1 MNVMEDRHRR
11 PRHPAYAFGLSA
23 GALLAL
29 GALLVS
35 GCAANVRG
43 PTART
48 GMGRAVGVALVR
60 YSSCEDALRGLRAAA
75 AKAAASAGFSAGADT
90 AAAAGGVTSQGAS
103 SSASAGNVSGAGE
116 SARAAAA
123 ASQAGA
129 GQLSGEAA
137 AGSYSGTNTA
147 EPGVDEPDLVKTD
160 GRRIVT
166 VVGGA
171 LRVVDAQTHQLTGVL
186 DLAGTGSLDG
196 AMPADLLLAGD
207 HALVLFNQPY
217 PAEVVPV
224 PGAPEMSP
232 PAVGGPGP
240 AGSNS
245 SGSVSSGSVTGG
257 GGPLNSV
264 SAGAGGSSGSG
275 QPGQPA
281 IIGPRLLLID
291 LSSGTPRILS
301 DYTIDGALVDGRQ
314 VGSVARVVVHSAPRL
329 AFPSGFTGSAPQGT
343 AADQAVAA
351 SAGIRAWLPRY
362 AMTDGYVQ
370 RTGQVDCASVRHPAA
385 TYSGTSMLTILTFN
399 LAANTLGNG
408 QPLTIVA
415 DGDTVYSNGSSLYVA
430 NDHQWTTSTAGAQQ
444 YTGLYK
450 FNTSGSGRPV
460 YLASGTVPGWL
471 LGPPGMTEYALSEW
485 DGTLRAATSTSG
497 AWAGEGGQPAQNAV
511 YVLEQTGDQLVT
523 VGKVGGL
530 GQGEQI
536 YAVRFAGPLGYV
548 VTFRQTDPLYT
559 IDLSDPAQPR
569 VDGELALRG
578 YSAYLD
584 PIDATHVVGVGQDAN
599 ALGQMQ
605 GTQVSLFDVS
615 DLSAPARLAVFSLPF
630 GHSEAEF
637 DPHAFLYWQAS
648 RLLVIPV
655 QRPSLITPEPG
666 SGTAVQENPAPSWPA
681 SEAVVLRIGH
691 HSLTKVGTITHPA
704 TAGFPAGSQI
714 RRSLVIGDTLWTLS
728 DSGLKANELTT
739 LAPQG
744 WVPFE

>member
-1 MNVMEDRHRR
+1 MDIMEGGHRR
-11 PRHPAYAFGLSA
+11 PCRPVYPFALSA

-35 GCAANVRG
+35 GCAAHARG
-43 PTART
+43 PAART
-48 GMGRAVGVALVR
+48 GMGRAADVALVR

-75 AKAAASAGFSAGADT
+75 AKAAASAGFSGGADT
-90 AAAAGGVTSQGAS
+90 AMATSGATSRGAS
-103 SSASAGNVSGAGE
+103 SSASAGNVPAAGGP
-116 SARAAAA
+116 ARAAAA

-129 GQLSGEAA
+129 GQVSGEAA

-147 EPGVDEPDLVKTD
+147 EAGVDEPDLVKTD

-166 VVGGA
+166 VAGGV
-171 LRVVDAQTHQLTGVL
+171 LRVVDAQTYQLTGVL

-196 AMPADLLLAGD
+196 AMPTDLLLAGD
-207 HALVLFNQPY
+207 HALVLFNQPP

-240 AGSNS
+240 VGSNS
-245 SGSVSSGSVTGG
+245 SGSVSSGGG
-257 GGPLNSV
+257 SANSV
-264 SAGAGGSSGSG
+264 SAGASGSSGGGQAG
-275 QPGQPA
+275 QPP
-281 IIGPRLLLID
+281 IIGPRLRLID

-301 DYTIDGALVDGRQ
+301 EYTIDGALVDARQ
-314 VGSVARVVVHSAPRL
+314 VGSVARVVMHSAPRL
-329 AFPSGFTGSAPQGT
+329 AFPSGFTGGAPQGT
-343 AADQAVAA
+343 AAGRAVAA

-362 AMTDGYVQ
+362 AMTNGYVR

-385 TYSGTSMLTILTFN
+385 TYSGTSMVTVLTFD
-399 LAANTLGNG
+399 LAASTLGDG

-415 DGDTVYSNGSSLYVA
+415 DGDTVSSNGSSLYVA
-430 NDHQWTTSTAGAQQ
+430 NDHQQTTSTAGPQQ

-450 FNTSGSGRPV
+450 FDISGPGRPV

-471 LGPPGMTEYALSEW
+471 LGPPGMTQYALSEW
-485 DGTLRAATSTSG
+485 DGALRAATSTSG

-511 YVLEQTGDQLVT
+511 YVLEQIGEQLVT
-523 VGKVGGL
+523 VGKAGGL

-569 VDGELALRG
+569 VEGELELRG

-584 PIDATHVVGVGQDAN
+584 PIDATRVVGVGQDAN
-599 ALGQMQ
+599 AQGQTE

-615 DLSAPARLAVFSLPF
+615 DLSAPTRLAAFSLPF

-655 QRPSLITPEPG
+655 QLPSLITPAPG
-666 SGTAVQENPAPSWPA
+666 SGTAVRGNPAPSWPA
-681 SEAVVLRIGH
+681 SEAVVLRVGH
-691 HSLTKVGTITHPA
+691 RSLTEVGTITHPA
-704 TAGFPAGSQI
+704 AADFPAGSQI

-728 DSGLKANELTT
+728 DSGLKANELNT

-744 WVPFE
+744 WVPFQ